1 MKPFQVIVKADAVEV
16 YSLEYNA
23 NPKRPDQNL
32 WRVGVSN
39 GETRSFVYFPIARDS
54 VATKNFKSMLLP
66 GTIISFNATVDN
78 DLIVVLGFKIIRKA
92 TQGSFDFD
100 EEIAS

>member
-1 MKPFQVIVKADAVEV
+1 MKPFQVMVQADAVEV
-16 YSLEYNA
+16 YSLEYNQ
-23 NPKRPDQNL
+23 NPRQPDQNL

-54 VATKNFKSMLLP
+54 VATKNFKSMLIP
-66 GTIISFNATVDN
+66 GTIISFNATIDN
-78 DLIVVLGFKIIRKA
+78 DLVVALGFKVIRKA
-92 TQGSFDFD
+92 IQGSFDFD